1 MEHDL
6 LLFVKKNQHPKTK
19 TLYLIA
25 IYIKVSFVHF
35 LGQCR
40 RKEKLLKKAVIEL
53 QRAKV
58 PNSTI
63 RRQLKMLKSP
73 WGGS

>member
-19 TLYLIA
+19 ALYLIA

-40 RKEKLLKKAVIEL
+40 RKQKTFKEGC
-53 QRAKV
+53 
-58 PNSTI
+58 N
-63 RRQLKMLKSP
+63 
-73 WGGS
+73 